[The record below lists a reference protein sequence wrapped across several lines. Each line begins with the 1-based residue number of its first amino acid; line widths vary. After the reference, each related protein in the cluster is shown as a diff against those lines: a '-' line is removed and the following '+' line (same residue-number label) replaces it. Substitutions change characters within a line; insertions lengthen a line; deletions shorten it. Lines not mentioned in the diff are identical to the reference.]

1 MSSHVSLLFPGLF
14 SAGRL
19 SAGLVGGL
27 AGLVALGLAGPV
39 EAAPRCPNLTILLDE
54 SASMKQTPKGVAP
67 QTGEL
72 SKWQIATSSLK
83 TIVNK
88 YDGLLP
94 LGYSNFPYRES
105 SCDTRSFNV
114 PVGYGTRQAIIDAM
128 FAFPTAY
135 PWNGGST
142 PTCTAVSN
150 LAADPVLKDA
160 TRQQYILL
168 VTDGAPESVC
178 CGSDPVQSTVDAI
191 TAAASQSVA
200 IRTIVVGFG
209 NLPAPEQAALDS
221 MAFAGGVPDGSG
233 THKFFSADSAASLDA
248 KLASILQ
255 SLVGGDAGA
264 SVTCED
270 GCYGSAGCPSGQVCL
285 KNACV
290 ANPCSTQ
297 SCPSGQSCLFTGTS
311 ASCVATC
318 SASCPGGTRCENGS
332 CVADAC
338 GGPCPAGQ
346 MCNAANGQ
354 CLADPK
360 CTNVACHTTQGCIA
374 GKCVDNPCLY
384 TTCPE
389 GTQCVDFTGMCMAP
403 RSADGSGMNTGCQC
417 DLGGRSHATEL
428 GPLSALLVLGLLVQ
442 RRLRRQTA

>member
-1 MSSHVSLLFPGLF
+1 MSSHVSL
-14 SAGRL
+14 RL
-19 SAGLVGGL
+19 SVGLMSGL
-27 AGLVALGLAGPV
+27 AGILALGWASPV

-72 SKWQIATSSLK
+72 SKWQIATSSLR

-150 LAADPVLKDA
+150 LAADPALKDT

-168 VTDGAPESVC
+168 VTDGAPEAVC
-178 CGSDPVQSTVDAI
+178 CGVDPVKSTVDAI
-191 TAAASQSVA
+191 TAAASQSVPV
-200 IRTIVVGFG
+200 RTIVVGFG
-209 NLPAPEQAALDS
+209 NLPAAEQTALDQ
-221 MAFAGGVPDGSG
+221 MAFSGGVPDSG
-233 THKFFSADSAASLDA
+233 DHKFFSADSAATLDT
-248 KLASILQ
+248 KLASILKT
-255 SLVGGDAGA
+255 LVGGDAGA
-264 SVTCED
+264 AVTCED
-270 GCYGSAGCPSGQVCL
+270 GCYGSGGCPSGQVCL

-297 SCPSGQSCLFTGTS
+297 SCPSGQSCLFTGTTGT
-311 ASCVATC
+311 CVAAC
-318 SASCPGGTRCENGS
+318 SSPCPAGTRCDNGS

-346 MCNAANGQ
+346 MCNTANGQ
-354 CLADPK
+354 CLPDPK
-360 CTNVACHTTQGCIA
+360 CATVACHTTQGCIA
-374 GKCVDNPCLY
+374 GKCVDNPCTY
-384 TTCPE
+384 TTCPA
-389 GTQCVDFTGMCMAP
+389 GTQCVDFSGMCMPP
-403 RSADGSGMNTGCQC
+403 RSPDDTGMNTGCQC

-428 GPLSALLVLGLLVQ
+428 GPLGALLVLGLLMH
-442 RRLRRQTA
+442 RRHRRQIA